1 MDCYITWIVAVFG
14 LVALLGVFC
23 VLHRK
28 KQGFGDNNLKAV
40 GIVIVATFAALL
52 ATKDAGALTAGV
64 GLLGSVAG
72 YLFGSPKG
80 SETPSGSETPKT
92 K

>member
-1 MDCYITWIVAVFG
+1 MDTNTCSITWIIAG
-14 LVALLGVFC
+14 LGLIALVGVFC
-23 VLHRK
+23 RM
-28 KQGFGDNNLKAV
+28 KQGFGPNNLKAV

-72 YLFGSPKG
+72 YLFGSPKEKDDKSG
-80 SETPSGSETPKT
+80 GATKTPQ
-92 K
+92 